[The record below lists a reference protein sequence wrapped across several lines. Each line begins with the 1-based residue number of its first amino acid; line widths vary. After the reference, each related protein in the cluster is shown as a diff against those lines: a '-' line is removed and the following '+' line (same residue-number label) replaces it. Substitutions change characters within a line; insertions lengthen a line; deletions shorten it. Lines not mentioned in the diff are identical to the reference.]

1 MDARQAVQ
9 LALASMKPVE
19 VARQVKAADSDDE
32 ELSLGE
38 IKVAEYVIFL
48 LAFDTYIR
56 YVEETTQQD
65 DPTDDVIQKGLRLLR
80 VADTELEAL
89 QQFLNGHL
97 PSDVHKR
104 MLMKAVSLRA
114 ANSGGVGRRALMMRT
129 LLSRGGATTM
139 RAVFENNRMLKQV
152 REAIAASMLDDADA
166 ALDLF
171 AKMLIRNARLRD
183 WIDLAADTAGSGTLP
198 ANVVEAGAS
207 EAQDQKQ
214 DLLTQNIEQLAASG
228 ADASRDAQEAQSAK
242 LVLVQEEATAA
253 ARKAL
258 EQSGEPD
265 EPLTKSEV
273 VGVAVAAAA
282 AAVSDAS
289 NPQNIPEPLRG
300 LDNEQRAAALTD
312 GRVGVFAGAGSGK
325 CLHGDTLVR
334 TGKGWIPIREFA
346 EGLVAN
352 EERSLKEYVQGLEG
366 PELTSVILNNGHRQT
381 VRITTRLGYTIEGT
395 HNHPLWVLRDG
406 TLQWVPM
413 GELQDSDYLCIDRR
427 PGLFAEEA
435 FVRPERSFEPRAN
448 AQPPELPR
456 ELTPQVASL
465 LGYVVSEGHVIYGPH
480 ASVRISTTDPDQLRL
495 YEQAVEG
502 VVPSAKTH
510 RYTKTPRLGVETV
523 ISVVGFGRR
532 SNVEALADF
541 GVSTALAHE
550 KEVPFGVLRSPKLVV
565 RAFLRALFDGDG
577 GFHSNTISY
586 GSASRKLSSQVHELL
601 LGFGVVSRL
610 KFKPNKKRGSWE
622 VLITGE
628 DARTFLREVGF
639 NLEWKQKSAEEA
651 LDKTPNTNLD
661 VFPGLSGLF
670 HEVFEAA
677 KAAGQLVTDHPKFH
691 AFKCYRM
698 GTRNPSRQ
706 MLGEFLEA
714 YPTNCSAHRAL
725 SRFHQEPWFFDSID
739 RVLNSEADV
748 YDFVVPETHS
758 FSAGGFVNHN
768 STTLVARVA
777 YLVKDRRVNPSRVL
791 VTSFN
796 VKAASEL
803 KEKIGRSAGADALQ
817 QMSVGTMHGLF
828 RKFIMEFG
836 TPAEKISMGAG
847 FVEAGNA
854 VAFAV
859 QRIWEEC
866 YGKERPVPKL
876 KTATMNKARWAGND
890 ISPAQA
896 QAEATTMEDADSALW
911 YGIYEG
917 LKGTAGNWRPP
928 CPSKAYESF
937 MAKWRS
943 RADRLGDFTD
953 MLKIY
958 RDILKRNPAVRA
970 KVQGMF
976 DHIIV
981 DEAQDRNTLMAEIID
996 MMSEHIG
1003 DGSDGKSVWI
1013 VGDDKQAINSFQ
1025 GAKAKLFKD
1034 LYQKEGWKTR
1044 VIRTNYRCE
1053 PEIVDCANKLIAH
1066 NDGNVPIPQMP
1077 APDRKPGNGSVQV
1090 HIPSD
1095 EVDAALMAVQE
1106 IKQNHVL
1113 GGDYTDHAVLCRTNK
1128 ELHSYE
1134 TACIIR
1140 GVPYAR
1146 RGASSFLG
1154 SPETKAVLGYVQLV
1168 TGNDFTKGQA
1178 ALGSVINN
1186 PNRFFLSDPKKAPEA
1201 VENAF
1206 SQYARIIGTDAKSID
1221 PMKAMKDRSFI
1232 RVLADHL
1239 AKLTRTG
1246 KGFKFEEKIE
1256 DLGYGLDEIRA
1267 RSNTEGYTTKD
1278 LFDEILSLEGVA
1290 IDNGVFKPQTFRE
1303 SLKVSLRDAMGD
1315 EDAAAA
1321 EEEEEDDDTK
1331 GLGNVSFLYQLAKP
1345 DPTDEADEITPPT
1358 TPHGFAAKMARYA
1371 SKMRDLRTDIDKWLK
1386 DQAALPPE
1394 QRRPPPGVYVGT
1406 VHCSPADEPVLTTS
1420 GWVPIGD
1427 LDPETHRLA
1436 SYTPHCNQL
1445 FWGRKK
1451 GNHEGPDGYGFQ
1463 KARNFFKGTLLTL
1476 TTERSKTRVTPD
1488 HKIRVKWAESFHNKY
1503 VVYLMRRGDW
1513 WRVGHCKSCP
1523 RPYKAGD
1530 LGSRLATEKAD
1541 GGWILKVCE
1550 TKEEAIIEEV
1560 RIQGIF
1566 GIPGTT
1572 FEATK
1577 ARAISSSQL
1586 HAVHEGMKHVV
1597 APRAKDLLAEF
1608 GLSPEYPLYH
1618 GGPDRESD
1626 KRESFTIQ
1634 ARNCLSGY
1642 MLLPVVSEAF
1652 IQPSGTRETWTKP
1665 EWHRVSVTTEPFEG
1679 DVFSLVV
1686 WPHHFYVSGGAIVHN
1701 SVKGAQWKTTF
1712 VQMPKGK
1719 FPIMFKPKPG
1729 DPPPDPEKE
1738 KERIED
1744 ERRLAYVA
1752 LTRAAKSLRVLC
1764 PKAVGGKAAGIS
1776 EFVDEADLN
1785 IGENVQRTEGAE
1797 GPEGSE
1803 GFPKEASL
1811 YNWEEGH
1818 DA

>member
-48 LAFDTYIR
+48 LALDTYIR

-183 WIDLAADTAGSGTLP
+183 WIDLAAETAGSGTLP

-325 CLHGDTLVR
+325 
-334 TGKGWIPIREFA
+334 
-346 EGLVAN
+346 
-352 EERSLKEYVQGLEG
+352 
-366 PELTSVILNNGHRQT
+366 
-381 VRITTRLGYTIEGT
+381 
-395 HNHPLWVLRDG
+395 
-406 TLQWVPM
+406 
-413 GELQDSDYLCIDRR
+413 
-427 PGLFAEEA
+427 
-435 FVRPERSFEPRAN
+435 
-448 AQPPELPR
+448 
-456 ELTPQVASL
+456 
-465 LGYVVSEGHVIYGPH
+465 
-480 ASVRISTTDPDQLRL
+480 
-495 YEQAVEG
+495 
-502 VVPSAKTH
+502 
-510 RYTKTPRLGVETV
+510 
-523 ISVVGFGRR
+523 
-532 SNVEALADF
+532 
-541 GVSTALAHE
+541 
-550 KEVPFGVLRSPKLVV
+550 
-565 RAFLRALFDGDG
+565 
-577 GFHSNTISY
+577 
-586 GSASRKLSSQVHELL
+586 
-601 LGFGVVSRL
+601 
-610 KFKPNKKRGSWE
+610 
-622 VLITGE
+622 
-628 DARTFLREVGF
+628 
-639 NLEWKQKSAEEA
+639 
-651 LDKTPNTNLD
+651 
-661 VFPGLSGLF
+661 
-670 HEVFEAA
+670 
-677 KAAGQLVTDHPKFH
+677 
-691 AFKCYRM
+691 
-698 GTRNPSRQ
+698 
-706 MLGEFLEA
+706 
-714 YPTNCSAHRAL
+714 
-725 SRFHQEPWFFDSID
+725 
-739 RVLNSEADV
+739 
-748 YDFVVPETHS
+748 
-758 FSAGGFVNHN
+758 

-896 QAEATTMEDADSALW
+896 QAEATTMEEADSALW

-1077 APDRKPGNGSVQV
+1077 APDRKPGNGSVRV
-1090 HIPSD
+1090 HVPSD

-1168 TGNDFTKGQA
+1168 TGNDFMKGQA

-1303 SLKVSLRDAMGD
+1303 SLKVSLRDSMGD

-1345 DPTDEADEITPPT
+1345 DPTDEDDEITPPT

-1394 QRRPPPGVYVGT
+1394 QRRPPPGVYIGT
-1406 VHCSPADEPVLTTS
+1406 VHCSPADEPVLTTT

-1427 LDPETHRLA
+1427 LDPEVHRLA

-1463 KARNFFKGTLLTL
+1463 KARNFYKGTLLTL

-1550 TKEEAIIEEV
+1550 TKEAAILEEV
-1560 RIQGIF
+1560 RIQSLF

-1577 ARAISSSQL
+1577 TRSITSAQL
-1586 HAVHEGMKHVV
+1586 HLMHESVKHAV
-1597 APRAKDLLAEF
+1597 APRAKALLAEF
-1608 GLSPEYPLYH
+1608 GLSPDHPLYH
-1618 GGPDRESD
+1618 GGSDRECD

-1642 MLLPVVSEAF
+1642 MLLPVVSESF
-1652 IQPSGTRETWTKP
+1652 VQPSGTRETWTKP
-1665 EWHRVSVTTEPFEG
+1665 EWHLVAVSSTPFEG

-1729 DPPPDPEKE
+1729 EPPPDPEKE

-1752 LTRAAKSLRVLC
+1752 LTRAAKNLRVLC
-1764 PKAVGGKAAGIS
+1764 PKGVGGKPAGIS
-1776 EFVDEADLN
+1776 EFVDEAELN
-1785 IGENVQRTEGAE
+1785 LGENVQKAEGADT
-1797 GPEGSE
+1797 GL
-1803 GFPKEASL
+1803 PKEASL
-1811 YNWEEGH
+1811 YDWEEGH

>member
-9 LALASMKPVE
+9 LALASTKPVE
-19 VARQVKAADSDDE
+19 AARPVKAADPDE
-32 ELSLGE
+32 ESLGE

-56 YVEETTQQD
+56 YVEEATQQD

-89 QQFLNGHL
+89 QKFMDGHL

-104 MLMKAVSLRA
+104 MLMKAVSMRA
-114 ANSGGVGRRALMMRT
+114 SNSGGVGRRALMMRT

-139 RAVFENNRMLKQV
+139 RAVFENSRMLKQV
-152 REAIAASMLDDADA
+152 REAISASMLDDADA

-183 WIDLAADTAGSGTLP
+183 WIDLAAETAGSGTLP
-198 ANVVEAGAS
+198 ANVVEAGAT

-214 DLLTQNIEQLAASG
+214 SLLTQNIEQLAASG
-228 ADASRDAQEAQSAK
+228 ADASREAQEAQSAK
-242 LVLVQEEATAA
+242 LVFVQEEATAA

-265 EPLTKSEV
+265 EPLTRSEI

-282 AAVSDAS
+282 AATSDAS
-289 NPQNIPEPLRG
+289 NPQNVPEPLRG

-312 GRVGVFAGAGSGK
+312 GKVGVFAGAGSGK
-325 CLHGDTLVR
+325 
-334 TGKGWIPIREFA
+334 
-346 EGLVAN
+346 
-352 EERSLKEYVQGLEG
+352 
-366 PELTSVILNNGHRQT
+366 
-381 VRITTRLGYTIEGT
+381 
-395 HNHPLWVLRDG
+395 
-406 TLQWVPM
+406 
-413 GELQDSDYLCIDRR
+413 
-427 PGLFAEEA
+427 
-435 FVRPERSFEPRAN
+435 
-448 AQPPELPR
+448 
-456 ELTPQVASL
+456 
-465 LGYVVSEGHVIYGPH
+465 
-480 ASVRISTTDPDQLRL
+480 
-495 YEQAVEG
+495 
-502 VVPSAKTH
+502 
-510 RYTKTPRLGVETV
+510 
-523 ISVVGFGRR
+523 
-532 SNVEALADF
+532 
-541 GVSTALAHE
+541 
-550 KEVPFGVLRSPKLVV
+550 
-565 RAFLRALFDGDG
+565 
-577 GFHSNTISY
+577 
-586 GSASRKLSSQVHELL
+586 
-601 LGFGVVSRL
+601 
-610 KFKPNKKRGSWE
+610 
-622 VLITGE
+622 
-628 DARTFLREVGF
+628 
-639 NLEWKQKSAEEA
+639 
-651 LDKTPNTNLD
+651 
-661 VFPGLSGLF
+661 
-670 HEVFEAA
+670 
-677 KAAGQLVTDHPKFH
+677 
-691 AFKCYRM
+691 
-698 GTRNPSRQ
+698 
-706 MLGEFLEA
+706 
-714 YPTNCSAHRAL
+714 
-725 SRFHQEPWFFDSID
+725 
-739 RVLNSEADV
+739 
-748 YDFVVPETHS
+748 
-758 FSAGGFVNHN
+758 
-768 STTLVARVA
+768 STTLGARVA

-803 KEKIGRSAGADALQ
+803 KEKIGRTSGADALQ

-836 TPAEKISMGAG
+836 TPAEKASMGAG
-847 FVEAGNA
+847 FVEAGNS

-866 YGKERPVPKL
+866 YGKDRPVPKL
-876 KTATMNKARWAGND
+876 KSATMHKARWSGND
-890 ISPAQA
+890 ISPAEAQA
-896 QAEATTMEDADSALW
+896 QATTMEEADAAMW

-917 LKGTAGNWRPP
+917 LKGTSGNYRPP

-937 MAKWRS
+937 MAKHRS

-1090 HIPSD
+1090 HAASD

-1113 GGDYTDHAVLCRTNK
+1113 GGDFTDHAILCRTNK

-1168 TGNDFTKGQA
+1168 TGNDFTKGQV

-1206 SQYARIIGTDAKSID
+1206 SQYARILGTDVKSID

-1232 RVLADHL
+1232 RALADQL

-1256 DLGYGLDEIRA
+1256 DLGYGLEEIRA
-1267 RSNTEGYTTKD
+1267 RSNTEEYTTKD

-1303 SLKVSLRDAMGD
+1303 SLKVSLRDAMTD
-1315 EDAAAA
+1315 DDAAAA

-1345 DPTDEADEITPPT
+1345 DPTDEDDEITPPT

-1371 SKMRDLRTDIDKWLK
+1371 SKMRDLRTDTDKWVK
-1386 DQAALPPE
+1386 DQSALPPE
-1394 QRRPPPGVYVGT
+1394 QRRPPPGVYIGT

-1513 WRVGHCKSCP
+1513 WRVGHCQSCP

-1550 TKEEAIIEEV
+1550 TKEDAILEEV
-1560 RIQGIF
+1560 RIQSLF

-1577 ARAISSSQL
+1577 ARTVTSIQL
-1586 HAVHEGMKHVV
+1586 HAVHESVKQAV
-1597 APRAKDLLAEF
+1597 APRAKLLLKEF

-1618 GGPDRESD
+1618 GGPDRDCD

-1652 IQPSGTRETWTKP
+1652 VQPSGTRETWTKP
-1665 EWHRVSVTTEPFEG
+1665 EWYLTTVSSEAFEG

-1719 FPIMFKPKPG
+1719 FPIEFRQKPG
-1729 DPPPDPEKE
+1729 EPPPDPEKE

-1752 LTRAAKSLRVLC
+1752 LTRAAKNLRVLC
-1764 PKAVGGKAAGIS
+1764 PKVVGGKPAGVS
-1776 EFVDEADLN
+1776 EFVDEAELN
-1785 IGENVQRTEGAE
+1785 LGENVQKADGADM
-1797 GPEGSE
+1797 GL
-1803 GFPKEASL
+1803 PKEASL
-1811 YNWEEGH
+1811 YDWEEGH